1 MTASINQL
9 KPDPRNARRRTDRSA
24 KLIGESLKRYGA
36 ARSIVIDE
44 NDQIIAGHG
53 TIDGAKKAG
62 IKNVRIIEADG
73 DEVIAVRRT
82 NLTEDEK
89 VGLGLADNRTGDLS
103 EWDAEAI
110 HLLAQDH
117 DLAPWFEKD
126 DLDELLG
133 KTELDPVEGNTDP
146 DDVPEVPEDPITK
159 PGDLW
164 ILGNHRLLCGDAT
177 NVQHVE
183 RLMDGQKADMVFTI
197 RRMAW
202 NLDNYHRQWCDRRK

>member
-53 TIDGAKKAG
+53 TIDGAKQAG
-62 IKNVRIIEADG
+62 IKNVRIIDADG

-89 VGLGLADNRTGDLS
+89 VGLGLADNRTSDLS
-103 EWDAEAI
+103 EWNAEAI

-126 DLDELLG
+126 DLENWLAKLSL
-133 KTELDPVEGNTDP
+133 TRVEDNTDP
-146 DDVPEVPEDPITK
+146 D
-159 PGDLW
+159 
-164 ILGNHRLLCGDAT
+164 
-177 NVQHVE
+177 E
-183 RLMDGQKADMVFTI
+183 RSQSP
-197 RRMAW
+197 R
-202 NLDNYHRQWCDRRK
+202 